1 MGFDVHRFVSGR
13 PLILGGI
20 EIDRERGLAGH
31 SDADVLIHALMDALL
46 GAAAL
51 GDIGDH
57 FPDSDPAY
65 QGISSVELLRIVR
78 RLLVDRGYRV
88 INVDIMVLAEK
99 PKLAPFKSDMIHLL
113 AHELQVA
120 ETEVSIKATTMEK
133 MGFIG
138 REEGI
143 AVQAV
148 ALIDSCDE

>member
-1 MGFDVHRFVSGR
+1 
-13 PLILGGI
+13 
-20 EIDRERGLAGH
+20 
-31 SDADVLIHALMDALL
+31 
-46 GAAAL
+46 
-51 GDIGDH
+51 
-57 FPDSDPAY
+57 
-65 QGISSVELLRIVR
+65 
-78 RLLVDRGYRV
+78 YRV

-120 ETEVSIKATTMEK
+120 ETDVSIKATTMEK